1 MGYNIGDYVCFKYRN
16 DVHIG
21 MIRHIT
27 LTAPIQYVVESENFP
42 FGLNISAYDIINKY
56 TFMKNECNN
65 YKKESDVS
73 KHIDPYEIID
83 YKIYN
88 NKVVVFTFADGTEER
103 AVCDPKDKFDLER
116 AVEVGIIKK
125 KLGGSNAYNTL
136 VKKAMNQ
143 IKAVDKRKAAEIA
156 EAEIKAHRRQKDIER
171 KIKRKEKKREEQIEI
186 QKEAFLRA
194 MQAYDECALNVQ
206 IETLS

>member
-1 MGYNIGDYVCFKYRN
+1 MKYKIGENVFFIYGGKLKCGKIVAWKILDETLVNYIIESTEPCELVNISEKCICNRIYTKNN
-16 DVHIG
+16 DV
-21 MIRHIT
+21 
-27 LTAPIQYVVESENFP
+27 
-42 FGLNISAYDIINKY
+42 
-56 TFMKNECNN
+56 
-65 YKKESDVS
+65 KKESDVS
-73 KHIDPYEIID
+73 KYIDPYEIVD

-103 AVCDPKDKFDLER
+103 AVCDPKDKFDIER
-116 AVEVGIIKK
+116 AAEVGIVKK

-136 VKKAMNQ
+136 VKRAMNQ
-143 IKAVDKRKAAEIA
+143 IKAVDRRKAAEIA
-156 EAEIKAHRRQKDIER
+156 EAELKAHRRQKDIER